1 MNNFENFN
9 QGNLSSGKIWNAALY
24 IRLSREDGDKLE
36 SDSITSQRDMLCRF
50 LSQNPDL
57 KTFDEYVDDGV
68 SGTTFERPSFQRM
81 IEDIKTNK
89 VNCVV
94 VKDLSRLGR
103 NHIETSKYIEILFPM
118 LKVRF
123 IAINDQI
130 DSYLKPQSVNNVI
143 VPFKN
148 LLNDEYCRDISMK
161 IRSSLTIKRENGQYI
176 GSFPCYGY
184 VKSKEDRHKLVIDE
198 EAAQNVRNAF
208 KMFIDGATLRGIAT
222 TFNESGILTPSEY
235 KRSKGFN
242 DRHYTTHEKAF
253 WDTIAIRRMLTNQ
266 MYVGDMV
273 QKQMEIVSYKVNI
286 CRRIDKDKR
295 IIVPNTHEP
304 IISREDFNKVQ
315 SLLNRDTRVC
325 VSNNELD
332 LFSGFVKCG
341 DCKRG
346 MNKKHIYQPYKD
358 YYYYIC
364 NTFKKNGKSACTKH
378 AIRTEKVKEA
388 VFEVIKQYIN
398 IAVTMEN
405 LIDFI
410 NHSEEKCKE
419 TTKFDNALKGKFR
432 ERDEINR
439 LLEDL
444 YPDWKKGFISQEMY
458 FSLKDKYEKKK
469 IEILK
474 AIEDLQIQ
482 IEAIKNGLT
491 KENRFIENFK
501 KHQNITE
508 LTRDILVELIENVYI
523 YEGGRI
529 EVVVKFRDEYL
540 TALEYIEINR
550 QVYIK
555 QQQFK
560 NANVV
565 VAM

>member
-89 VNCVV
+89 VNCVI

-208 KMFIDGATLRGIAT
+208 RMFIDGATLRGIAT

-242 DRHYTTHEKAF
+242 DRHYTNHEKAF
-253 WDTIAIRRMLTNQ
+253 WDTIAIRRMLSNQ

-388 VFEVIKQYIN
+388 VFEVVKQYIN
-398 IAVTMEN
+398 IAVTMES

-419 TTKFDNALKGKFR
+419 TTKYDNALKGKFR

-469 IEILK
+469 IEILN

-508 LTRDILVELIENVYI
+508 LTRDIVVELIENVYI
-523 YEGGRI
+523 YEGGKI

>member
-89 VNCVV
+89 VNCVI

-184 VKSKEDRHKLVIDE
+184 VKSKEDKHKLVIDE

-208 KMFIDGATLRGIAT
+208 RLFIDGATLRGIAT

-388 VFEVIKQYIN
+388 VFEVVKQYIN

-419 TTKFDNALKGKFR
+419 TTKYDNALKGKFR
-432 ERDEINR
+432 EREEMNR

-469 IEILK
+469 IEILN

-508 LTRDILVELIENVYI
+508 LTRDIIVELIENVYI

>member
-89 VNCVV
+89 VNCVI

-388 VFEVIKQYIN
+388 VFEVVKQYIN
-398 IAVTMEN
+398 IAVTMES

-419 TTKFDNALKGKFR
+419 TTKYDNALKGKFR

-469 IEILK
+469 IEILN

-508 LTRDILVELIENVYI
+508 LTRDIVVELIENVYI
-523 YEGGRI
+523 YEGGKI

>member
-36 SDSITSQRDMLCRF
+36 SDSITSQRDMLYRF

-89 VNCVV
+89 VNCVI

-184 VKSKEDRHKLVIDE
+184 VKSKEDKHKLVIDE

-208 KMFIDGATLRGIAT
+208 RLFIDGATLRGIAT

-388 VFEVIKQYIN
+388 VFEVVKQYIN

-419 TTKFDNALKGKFR
+419 TTKYDNALKGKFR
-432 ERDEINR
+432 EREEMNR

-469 IEILK
+469 IEILN

-508 LTRDILVELIENVYI
+508 LTRDIIVELIENVYI

>member
-89 VNCVV
+89 VNCVI

-208 KMFIDGATLRGIAT
+208 RMFIDGATLRGIAT

-253 WDTIAIRRMLTNQ
+253 WDTIAIRRMLSNQ

-286 CRRIDKDKR
+286 CRKIDKDKR

-388 VFEVIKQYIN
+388 VFEVVKQYIN

-419 TTKFDNALKGKFR
+419 TTKYDNALKGKFR

-458 FSLKDKYEKKK
+458 FSLKDKYERKK
-469 IEILK
+469 IEILN